1 MVGQLVLR
9 DRVVGILLEHRR
21 PDLADIV
28 RKMPLTGRAKGTGP
42 PTPFD

>member
-9 DRVVGILLEHRR
+9 DRVEVGILLEHRR

-28 RKMPLTGRAKGTGP
+28 
-42 PTPFD
+42 PTKKSAIS